1 MINNDK
7 IFSSENY
14 NFDNE
19 QSQEGFGKM
28 VAISLLKN
36 PFVLLGIIILLGYGA
51 VKFLNACDKLK
62 IKRLYAKNKNKVD
75 KIVEKLKTEVSFE
88 KCKVNIFETIKKVT
102 SSQKIEDMYISSLY
116 FDNKIKD
123 RAISIGNDDDFIKEI
138 IIPCVLENIKNVNTE
153 CVFTISFDINRK
165 CDIDKDMDNIGDDK
179 NPCHVH
185 KQSYLDK
192 LEKTITDSVK
202 NTLPNIYK
210 IEKTKCEDNPDN
222 CYEEFKN
229 GILPVESEIFIKF
242 DTKQLLNYT

>member
-1 MINNDK
+1 MDFTNREVYLESLKDIKEHKINV
-7 IFSSENY
+7 
-14 NFDNE
+14 
-19 QSQEGFGKM
+19 QP
-28 VAISLLKN
+28 SLIYQ
-36 PFVLLGIIILLGYGA
+36 LLI
-51 VKFLNACDKLK
+51 
-62 IKRLYAKNKNKVD
+62 
-75 KIVEKLKTEVSFE
+75 
-88 KCKVNIFETIKKVT
+88 KVNEFENFT
-102 SSQKIEDMYISSLY
+102 SLIVN

-138 IIPCVLENIKNVNTE
+138 IIPCVLENIKNGNTE

-192 LEKTITDSVK
+192 LEKIITDSVK